1 LREIKKIKKEMVMTK
16 RALLISFSVLL
27 LTLPLTAWAANIPA
41 KVFENG
47 TDNNP
52 IAVSGVQ
59 VQVFGGF
66 GFKALFSSAESGNDG
81 GCLLR
86 NVPLGKEVLV
96 KLTKAGY
103 VTQYDI
109 KSYSDVDVAGII
121 LWIGSEANINGLY
134 KSLGETFDTAK
145 GQVYLDISDETTGEG
160 IDDMQ
165 LAVSSGQA
173 FGLGHGEYLVAN
185 VEGSSLKIGFQKP
198 GYAFD
203 VESATIPLF
212 SGAFTQYYIKVQS
225 QGAIFSS
232 VQAAAVTSAP
242 ITGFIKRLSDSGP
255 ISGAVVAFRDLFARD
270 TARPSVTTDGTG
282 KYYQD
287 RFTPGRFVQVTPTK
301 APWRFRLPYRFVFTR
316 TQGVTV
322 PDMFGY

>member
-1 LREIKKIKKEMVMTK
+1 MTK

-27 LTLPLTAWAANIPA
+27 LALPLASWAANIPA

-66 GFKALFSSAESGNDG
+66 GFKALFSSTASGNDG
-81 GCLLR
+81 GCLLK
-86 NVPLGKEVLV
+86 NIPLGKEVLV

-103 VTQYDI
+103 ITQYDI
-109 KSYSDVDVAGII
+109 KSYSDVDVEKGIP
-121 LWIGSEANINGLY
+121 LWIGTEANINGLY
-134 KSLGETFDTAK
+134 RSLGEEFDTAK
-145 GQVYLDISDETTGEG
+145 GHVYLDISDETTGEG
-160 IDDMQ
+160 IEGVQ
-165 LAVSSGQA
+165 LAVSSGKV
-173 FGLGHGEYLVAN
+173 FGFGNGEYLIAN
-185 VEGSSLKIGFQKP
+185 AEGSSLKIGLQKA

-212 SGAFTQYYIKVQS
+212 AGAFTQYYIKVQS

-232 VQAAAVTSAP
+232 GQAMAVTSAP

-255 ISGAVVAFRDLFARD
+255 ISGAVVSFTNIITRQKV
-270 TARPSVTTDGTG
+270 RPDVTTDSNG

-287 RFTPGRFVQVTPTK
+287 KFPT
-301 APWRFRLPYRFVFTR
+301 W
-316 TQGVTV
+316 
-322 PDMFGY
+322 

>member
-1 LREIKKIKKEMVMTK
+1 MTK

-27 LTLPLTAWAANIPA
+27 LTLPLTTWAANIPA

-52 IAVSGVQ
+52 IAVPGVK

-103 VTQYDI
+103 ITQYDI
-109 KSYSDVDVAGII
+109 KSYSDADVVGII
-121 LWIGSEANINGLY
+121 LWVGSETNINGLY
-134 KSLGETFDTAK
+134 KSLGEIFDTAK

-160 IDDMQ
+160 IDGMQ

-173 FGLGHGEYLVAN
+173 FGLGKGEYLIAN
-185 VEGSSLKIGFQKP
+185 AEGSSLKIGFQKP

-225 QGAIFSS
+225 QGAISS
-232 VQAAAVTSAP
+232 VQAAAVTSTP

-255 ISGAVVAFRDLFARD
+255 ISGAVVAFTDVFMRDM
-270 TARPSVTTDGTG
+270 ARPNVTTDHTG

-287 RFTPGRFVQVTPTK
+287 RFTPGRFVKVTPTK
-301 APWRFRLPYRFVFTR
+301 APWRFRLPFRFVFTR
-316 TQGVTV
+316 TEGVTV
-322 PDMFGY
+322 PDMFGF